1 MRRVNPIQSYAN
13 IVRPASQRTRQT
25 FTMAVYSRTLGV
37 DRHIVPPL
45 ILKGPC
51 EIHSIAL
58 NLCRVEARHP
68 NDIPSENYSK

>member
-1 MRRVNPIQSYAN
+1 
-13 IVRPASQRTRQT
+13 
-25 FTMAVYSRTLGV
+25 MAVYSRTLGV

-51 EIHSIAL
+51 EIYSVAL